1 MKPLYQE
8 LPFAVD
14 NYINFY
20 REDLPHF
27 IVPWHYHPEIE
38 IMCIEKGWGTRYIEI
53 HIILDIKILLSKIL
67 VL

>member
-38 IMCIEKGWGTRYIEI
+38 IMCIEELTY
-53 HIILDIKILLSKIL
+53 LLL
-67 VL
+67 MY